1 MHDIFFTNETADLIN
16 SGQPFI
22 VTVFLPVV
30 RTLSEI
36 RL

>member
-16 SGQPFI
+16 SGQPFMFSVSSPI
-22 VTVFLPVV
+22 V